1 MKKLYLFF
9 VLSVFFV
16 PFTVTGQENVLD
28 GLFEKGHVA
37 NRKPIPYVHV
47 READV
52 LWSKTVWRV
61 IDLREKMNLS
71 LYYPTTSFDGRFSL
85 ISLLMQGVQFGQL
98 TAYSAKT
105 DDEFKVRLKM
115 DDVLQELGAS
125 SDTQSVRNA
134 TTGLYEQKIVTGDV
148 RTDQVKQFLVKEV
161 WFFDRNYSRMDVRI
175 IGICPIREYVREEG
189 GDGEVIRKPLFWVYF
204 PEARPLLASHEV
216 FNPKNDAVRYTFDD
230 VFNKRYFGSYIYRES
245 NVFNNRQIDQ
255 YTAGMEAML
264 EAERIKNDL
273 YNKEH
278 DMWEF

>member
-1 MKKLYLFF
+1 MKKLLLFI
-9 VLSVFFV
+9 VLSVFMASSMLK
-16 PFTVTGQENVLD
+16 GQETVLD
-28 GLFEKGHVA
+28 GLYEKAHVA

-61 IDLREKMNLS
+61 IDLREKMNLP
-71 LYYPTTSFDGRFSL
+71 LYYPTMNFDGRYSL
-85 ISLLMQGVQFGQL
+85 ISLLMEGIQMGNLSAF
-98 TAYSAKT
+98 SAKT
-105 DDEFKVRLKM
+105 DDEFKVRIKRDEL
-115 DDVLQELGAS
+115 LQELGAI
-125 SDTQSVRNA
+125 SDTQMVRNA
-134 TTGLYEQKIVTGDV
+134 ATGLYEQKVVAGEV

-175 IGICPIREYVREEG
+175 IGICPIREYLREEG

-230 VFNKRYFGSYIYRES
+230 VFIKRYFGSYVYREA
-245 NVFNNRQIDQ
+245 NVFNNRQIDA
-255 YTAGMEAML
+255 YTAGMEAQI

-273 YNKEH
+273 YTKEH